1 MQDIL
6 NQLKENPKIFDQ
18 LLNDDKNIEEI
29 QKELL
34 KQNYK
39 VNKSTI
45 KLIVHLTKNCIQNK
59 NQPETIDEKDLENIS
74 GGIAVSKKAVD
85 CIVGW
90 SFAIMGAKVGSKI
103 GKKFSEHGIFLNRT
117 PLPENYRN
125 EYPNYYWENV
135 GIKKGINYMFGAGLG
150 ALFGANLQEKFKISE
165 RICDFL
171 ENHGVEIK

>member
-74 GGIAVSKKAVD
+74 GGIAVSKKAVGFIVNLTFS
-85 CIVGW
+85 IVG
-90 SFAIMGAKVGSKI
+90 MNVGCKI
-103 GKKFSEHGIFLNRT
+103 ANKFSEHKIFLNRRM
-117 PLPENYRN
+117 PLLDSDRENNPE
-125 EYPNYYWENV
+125 YYWANFGFKE
-135 GIKKGINYMFGAGLG
+135 GINSAVGL
-150 ALFGANLQEKFKISE
+150 
-165 RICDFL
+165 
-171 ENHGVEIK
+171 